1 MQTCD
6 AEPSATLDEECHKR
20 NSIPHNDTRQT
31 RGVSFWD
38 PNRQERQTCPLYQ
51 HTAARVRA
59 RMAGREGAGEDPPQT
74 PVPSDPQPLSVPPLS
89 PSLPPGTLPAPLL
102 GASSSALLAV
112 PLQPQL
118 QPLTAGGNNPCDSVE
133 SFLHHHANVV
143 THAHAVTRPGRAPLV
158 PEAAAAA
165 TRRSASAPGRL
176 AGAGAGGG
184 GGGGDGFSS
193 IHISLEG
200 GGTSV
205 AVVRGPAAEG
215 AAKIG
220 AGAGAGGAR
229 AGAGAGG
236 ATGPGAMPPPPPR
249 VDMVGGSRG
258 GGSRGGGR
266 ARQILIATS

>member
-1 MQTCD
+1 
-6 AEPSATLDEECHKR
+6 
-20 NSIPHNDTRQT
+20 
-31 RGVSFWD
+31 
-38 PNRQERQTCPLYQ
+38 
-51 HTAARVRA
+51 
-59 RMAGREGAGEDPPQT
+59 MAGREGAGDDPPPT
-74 PVPSDPQPLSVPPLS
+74 PVPPDPQPLSVPPPS
-89 PSLPPGTLPAPLL
+89 PSLPPGTLLTPSL
-102 GASSSALLAV
+102 GASSSALPAV

-118 QPLTAGGNNPCDSVE
+118 QPLTARGNNPCDSVE

-165 TRRSASAPGRL
+165 TRRTASAPGRL
-176 AGAGAGGG
+176 AGVGGG
-184 GGGGDGFSS
+184 GGGGGGEGFGS
-193 IHISLEG
+193 IRISLEG

-220 AGAGAGGAR
+220 AGAGTG
-229 AGAGAGG
+229 GAGG
-236 ATGPGAMPPPPPR
+236 AGAMPPPPPR

-266 ARQILIATS
+266 AWQILIATS